1 LLTADGLITWGAT
14 ANQGTLTWDANQAII
29 RAAASNSLVFA
40 ANNSSEHARIDTSGR
55 LLVGTSSS
63 SVLAYSSEP
72 SIQVESNSYFK
83 SSLSVFNN
91 ENTDSGSILSLGKSR
106 GTAVGSN
113 TVVQSGDYLGEIS
126 WVGADGSDR
135 TSIAA
140 SINCRVDGTP
150 GSNDMPGRL
159 VFSTTADGAS
169 SPTERFRINNAGSFS
184 AVIPSGSTL
193 YPAFWSR
200 AWVNF
205 NGTGTVAIRG
215 SGNVSSIT
223 DNGVGNYTVN
233 FTTAMADTNY
243 AVVSTAGRTYTS
255 SDAGRACDINRI
267 NTNNF
272 SITVFE
278 AATYALDDVVGVLAS
293 VFR

>member
-1 LLTADGLITWGAT
+1 
-14 ANQGTLTWDANQAII
+14 
-29 RAAASNSLVFA
+29 
-40 ANNSSEHARIDTSGR
+40 
-55 LLVGTSSS
+55 
-63 SVLAYSSEP
+63 LAYSSEP

-169 SPTERFRINNAGSFS
+169 SPTERMRISSSGNALFTSQS
-184 AVIPSGSTL
+184 VTISSPSGSGNLSVQAQNAAGANAYVYLTCPGSNEGAVWYERSTSRL
-193 YPAFWSR
+193 YVYSQTI
-200 AWVNF
+200 
-205 NGTGTVAIRG
+205 GTGVYLG
-215 SGNVSSIT
+215 
-223 DNGVGNYTVN
+223 
-233 FTTAMADTNY
+233 
-243 AVVSTAGRTYTS
+243 STATSWTANSDERLKDIIEPIENAVEKVASLRSVIGKYKTDEEGTRRSFLIAQDVQAVLPEAVDATNPDSLGVSYTDVIPLLVAALKES
-255 SDAGRACDINRI
+255 KERI
-267 NTNNF
+267 ETL
-272 SITVFE
+272 E
-278 AATYALDDVVGVLAS
+278 AKVAALEGA
-293 VFR
+293 